1 MDEKTSDKQKAR
13 LEEKYERPFKSK
25 NFADSMKNAFAGIF
39 YTIRTQTNIKIQLG
53 VAIIVI
59 IFAAILKVQ
68 IVEIVCL
75 TISIFMVLFA
85 EMLNTAVETTVD
97 LITQEYNIKAKI
109 AKDIMAG
116 AVLLTSIN
124 SIIIGFLVFF
134 DEILNWGQLLF

>member
-1 MDEKTSDKQKAR
+1 MDEKISKKQKMR
-13 LEEKYERPFKSK
+13 SEEKYERPFKSK
-25 NFADSMKNAFAGIF
+25 NFADAMKNAVTGIF

-59 IFAAILKVQ
+59 ILAAILKAQ
-68 IVEIVCL
+68 MIEIICL
-75 TISIFMVLFA
+75 TISIFLVLFA
-85 EMLNTAVETTVD
+85 EMLNTAIETTVD

-124 SIIIGFLVFF
+124 SIIVGFLIFF
-134 DEILNWGQLLF
+134 EKILNWGQSLF